1 MNEKLIYALLVIVL
15 AMLVYERQI
24 LLRDLV
30 LCASFNKELRQAYKG
45 IELRMTNVVTVLQ
58 MEKKELKADLELAN
72 LKLDEAK
79 QKLNSIKESIT
90 FI

>member
-1 MNEKLIYALLVIVL
+1 MNEKLKYALIAIVL
-15 AMLVYERQI
+15 AILVCERQI
-24 LLRDLV
+24 LLRDLD
-30 LCASFNKELRQAYKG
+30 LSASFNEELREAYKG
-45 IELRMTNVVTVLQ
+45 IELRITNDVTVLQ